1 MKRLRFFALFVFIF
15 VCGLELT
22 AQTKRM
28 NVSVRDASLA
38 EVLNVVSSHGYQ
50 TFFNAHAVA
59 GVKGIT
65 LDLRNATVGEV
76 LDAALKGTNLTY
88 SVTGNTVV
96 ISVKREEK
104 SPFMEIKGVV
114 TDTEN
119 NPLPGVTVREAN
131 TFFGVATDVEGKFT
145 LRLPTKDTVNLIISF
160 VGMRTEHVM
169 WTGQKELRVR
179 LRMENQEMD
188 EVVVTGYMNVDRR
201 DMVGSYTTLKMDDI
215 MMPAYTT
222 IDQMLQGVVPGMIV
236 MNTSSRVGTS
246 PRIQIRG
253 TSTLLGNQDPLW
265 VVDGII
271 QEDPLSID
279 ANAAMIEDLRTIIGN
294 QVSWL
299 NPNDIESITVLK
311 DASATAIY
319 GSRASNGVIV
329 ITTKKGK
336 TDRLSISYSG
346 NFSFTNR
353 PNYGMFNLMNSQE
366 RIQFS
371 EEAFNEGIYYN
382 EEPIK
387 QPYTYEGAMRMYLE
401 GEMSQADFLKRK
413 AFLESVNTDWFDL
426 LTRNAF
432 SHNHNVSISGGTEK
446 FNFRASIGFNQ
457 ENGQEIGNSS
467 ERMSARLS
475 VDMQLHEKVRATMS
489 LSGTVGTNKS
499 FSGGVNPL
507 DYATT
512 TSRAVP
518 AYDEEGE
525 PVYYRLFT
533 TYQYNRETT
542 DLGFNI
548 LNERDNSGATSKT
561 SRLGATLDL
570 SWEITDWLTYQF
582 TGGYNYSSSSNS
594 SYATERTYF
603 IANRYRGYDYNTADP
618 GSEAFN
624 AAQLPFGGTLFSSEG
639 RQNSYNI
646 QNKLLVSKT
655 FNADH
660 RLNVLLGVEV
670 RSSRNESIGNTV
682 FGYVPDRGE
691 TVVQPTPP
699 DEFEPIGQTPPSGWG
714 ILGNLYGGGWSKT
727 DKTDNFFSMFATVAY
742 SLKNRYVFNANVRN
756 DASNRFG
763 QDINNRFDPTY
774 SFGFSWRVS
783 EEEFM
788 ASIERYI
795 HNLNLKATYGIQ
807 GNALTNLS
815 PELILMQRGV
825 VPTYNQ
831 YYSTISRIPN
841 PELSWERTRTWN
853 WGLELGLFRAVNV
866 NVDYYW
872 RRSNAVI
879 QQDLSYEFGVTQMEL
894 NGGILYNSG
903 LEVTVNFSPINRE
916 NFGLSVSLNSSKNW
930 NKGGEPTWEPTLESY
945 LLGVSDRIIKEGYPL
960 GAMWSYSYAGLN
972 PENGRPMFNLMDVPE
987 EERSN
992 DVDPTTF
999 LVYSGQKDP
1008 YFTGGLSLGIRYKTL
1023 SLNSS
1028 FSLLLGGH
1036 TRLPNPYANFSYGTT
1051 LPSPET
1057 NVSRDVAKRWKKPGD
1072 EQFTDIPALIKGG
1085 NTSFVRPDGQTQD
1098 YIAAWAQSDHM
1109 LVSSSFL
1116 RCRQIGLTWNVERN
1130 WCKKL
1135 GLASLSVSANV
1146 NNLFVI
1152 ANKRFDGFDLE
1163 LGDSVMPKMFSAGIN
1178 VGF

>member
-401 GEMSQADFLKRK
+401 GGCGCIWKGKCR
-413 AFLESVNTDWFDL
+413 
-426 LTRNAF
+426 RR
-432 SHNHNVSISGGTEK
+432 IS
-446 FNFRASIGFNQ
+446 
-457 ENGQEIGNSS
+457 
-467 ERMSARLS
+467 
-475 VDMQLHEKVRATMS
+475 
-489 LSGTVGTNKS
+489 
-499 FSGGVNPL
+499 
-507 DYATT
+507 
-512 TSRAVP
+512 
-518 AYDEEGE
+518 
-525 PVYYRLFT
+525 
-533 TYQYNRETT
+533 
-542 DLGFNI
+542 
-548 LNERDNSGATSKT
+548 
-561 SRLGATLDL
+561 
-570 SWEITDWLTYQF
+570 
-582 TGGYNYSSSSNS
+582 
-594 SYATERTYF
+594 
-603 IANRYRGYDYNTADP
+603 
-618 GSEAFN
+618 
-624 AAQLPFGGTLFSSEG
+624 
-639 RQNSYNI
+639 
-646 QNKLLVSKT
+646 
-655 FNADH
+655 
-660 RLNVLLGVEV
+660 
-670 RSSRNESIGNTV
+670 
-682 FGYVPDRGE
+682 
-691 TVVQPTPP
+691 
-699 DEFEPIGQTPPSGWG
+699 
-714 ILGNLYGGGWSKT
+714 
-727 DKTDNFFSMFATVAY
+727 
-742 SLKNRYVFNANVRN
+742 
-756 DASNRFG
+756 
-763 QDINNRFDPTY
+763 
-774 SFGFSWRVS
+774 
-783 EEEFM
+783 
-788 ASIERYI
+788 
-795 HNLNLKATYGIQ
+795 
-807 GNALTNLS
+807 
-815 PELILMQRGV
+815 
-825 VPTYNQ
+825 
-831 YYSTISRIPN
+831 
-841 PELSWERTRTWN
+841 
-853 WGLELGLFRAVNV
+853 
-866 NVDYYW
+866 
-872 RRSNAVI
+872 
-879 QQDLSYEFGVTQMEL
+879 
-894 NGGILYNSG
+894 
-903 LEVTVNFSPINRE
+903 
-916 NFGLSVSLNSSKNW
+916 
-930 NKGGEPTWEPTLESY
+930 
-945 LLGVSDRIIKEGYPL
+945 
-960 GAMWSYSYAGLN
+960 
-972 PENGRPMFNLMDVPE
+972 
-987 EERSN
+987 
-992 DVDPTTF
+992 
-999 LVYSGQKDP
+999 
-1008 YFTGGLSLGIRYKTL
+1008 
-1023 SLNSS
+1023 
-1028 FSLLLGGH
+1028 
-1036 TRLPNPYANFSYGTT
+1036 
-1051 LPSPET
+1051 
-1057 NVSRDVAKRWKKPGD
+1057 
-1072 EQFTDIPALIKGG
+1072 
-1085 NTSFVRPDGQTQD
+1085 
-1098 YIAAWAQSDHM
+1098 
-1109 LVSSSFL
+1109 
-1116 RCRQIGLTWNVERN
+1116 
-1130 WCKKL
+1130 
-1135 GLASLSVSANV
+1135 
-1146 NNLFVI
+1146 
-1152 ANKRFDGFDLE
+1152 
-1163 LGDSVMPKMFSAGIN
+1163 
-1178 VGF
+1178 